1 MKRLVS
7 SRDKTAAVTG
17 FGGSCRLWRKKRI
30 AELREKVVVG
40 VAAGV
45 VQLKVH
51 SSSSTHA
58 VREWLGTFRSP
69 LSENIRADRPADSE
83 IDVPKQIH
91 TNMCAVHTIGL
102 LLYLCVSITSL
113 HAVQVKSM
121 HTETDRNK
129 HPDRLWQA
137 SRHALFHKMET
148 ISRERFL
155 KTDTDIQIEVL
166 SVAGFETKNSSVR
179 LSAAD
184 EATNSSAFT
193 PGPAAE
199 KRPGL
204 TSAVLIAIFLF
215 VMAFALV
222 YCAMT
227 VCTSGQFY
235 CLPRNGG

>member
-1 MKRLVS
+1 M
-7 SRDKTAAVTG
+7 
-17 FGGSCRLWRKKRI
+17 CP
-30 AELREKVVVG
+30 
-40 VAAGV
+40 
-45 VQLKVH
+45 VH
-51 SSSSTHA
+51 
-58 VREWLGTFRSP
+58 L
-69 LSENIRADRPADSE
+69 
-83 IDVPKQIH
+83 
-91 TNMCAVHTIGL
+91 IGL

-113 HAVQVKSM
+113 HVAQVKSM
-121 HTETDRNK
+121 HTESDRNE
-129 HPDRLWQA
+129 HPDRHWQA

-184 EATNSSAFT
+184 KATNSSTFT
-193 PGPAAE
+193 PGNAASTE

-215 VMAFALV
+215 VAAFAFV

-235 CLPRNGG
+235 CLPRHGG